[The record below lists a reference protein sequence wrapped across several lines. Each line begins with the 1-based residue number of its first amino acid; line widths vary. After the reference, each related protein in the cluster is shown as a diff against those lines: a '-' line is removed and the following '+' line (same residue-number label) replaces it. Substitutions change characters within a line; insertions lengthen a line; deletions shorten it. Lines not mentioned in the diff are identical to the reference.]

1 MEEKV
6 WQFIQK
12 HHMLEA
18 GDRIVAGISGGGDS
32 MALLFLLLKFR
43 ERCGYEVCAVHVN
56 HGIRGDEAFRD
67 ETLVTKYCADR
78 NVDCEVFHCSVPEA
92 VKKYGWS
99 EEEAGRILR
108 RQAYEQVLRQW
119 KGNKVALAHHQ
130 NDQAETML
138 HNLSR
143 GCGLR
148 GIRGML
154 PVQNGM
160 IRPFLCIERRE
171 IDHYL
176 KEKKIPYRTDSTN
189 FSDQYIRNRIRKHVV
204 EYLERNVN
212 SKTVSHMAWTAG
224 IAAQAEEY
232 LCGQGERILAQYG
245 ELLPGEIRIS
255 DDCLG
260 EPSILRMYGF
270 LQALEK
276 VSGYRKDLSGEHLEQ
291 ISRLFQ
297 KETGKQVS
305 LPGGTTAVRVYG
317 GIIIRKT
324 VKEKVETRKKMW
336 TLPVPGRIQCGK
348 AFWETRIFSYES
360 QKIPEQA
367 YTKWFD
373 YDRIKKTL
381 QIRNRRPG
389 DRIMV
394 TAQGGRKK
402 LKDYFIDEKIPREQR
417 DELILLA
424 EEEEVLWI
432 VGKRISEAYK
442 ITEFT
447 KRVLEVKYQ
456 GGREVE

>member
-1 MEEKV
+1 MYK
-6 WQFIQK
+6 
-12 HHMLEA
+12 
-18 GDRIVAGISGGGDS
+18 
-32 MALLFLLLKFR
+32 
-43 ERCGYEVCAVHVN
+43 
-56 HGIRGDEAFRD
+56 
-67 ETLVTKYCADR
+67 
-78 NVDCEVFHCSVPEA
+78 
-92 VKKYGWS
+92 
-99 EEEAGRILR
+99 
-108 RQAYEQVLRQW
+108 RQ
-119 KGNKVALAHHQ
+119 
-130 NDQAETML
+130 
-138 HNLSR
+138 
-143 GCGLR
+143 
-148 GIRGML
+148 
-154 PVQNGM
+154 
-160 IRPFLCIERRE
+160 
-171 IDHYL
+171 
-176 KEKKIPYRTDSTN
+176 
-189 FSDQYIRNRIRKHVV
+189 
-204 EYLERNVN
+204 
-212 SKTVSHMAWTAG
+212 
-224 IAAQAEEY
+224 
-232 LCGQGERILAQYG
+232 
-245 ELLPGEIRIS
+245 
-255 DDCLG
+255 
-260 EPSILRMYGF
+260 
-270 LQALEK
+270 EK

-360 QKIPEQA
+360 QKIPEKA